1 MTGLVRAAVKVGPR
15 KLEVQE
21 FPKPAIGPDDGLLRL
36 ERCGI
41 CGSDVEQYHRAPRPG
56 VLEIPGHEPLG
67 IIEEIGE
74 RAAARWGVQ
83 PGDRVA
89 VVRGGMPPPARIG
102 EGTPLRG
109 SYAEYLFL
117 TPAADVRKV
126 RNDIPA
132 DIAVMYNPLGAG
144 VRWIYH
150 LGGVGL
156 GSTVLILGCG
166 QRGLTSVMVA
176 KAVGAATI
184 IVTGL
189 ERDGYKLALAREL
202 GADYTINVEKE
213 NTVERVRE
221 ITNGV
226 GVDVALDVAPVSVQ
240 PTLDAIEATR
250 HGGRV
255 VLAGLKGENTFPFN
269 NRMLIG
275 KGLTMVGAFTV
286 DVPSYEEAIKM
297 IETNRFPL
305 EKLHTHTFSLDEAN
319 LAVETLAGE
328 VEGEEAIHVSIDP
341 FA

>member
-56 VLEIPGHEPLG
+56 VIEIPGHEPLG
-67 IIEEIGE
+67 IIEEVGE

-132 DIAVMYNPLGAG
+132 DIAVMYN
-144 VRWIYH
+144 
-150 LGGVGL
+150 
-156 GSTVLILGCG
+156 
-166 QRGLTSVMVA
+166 Q
-176 KAVGAATI
+176 
-184 IVTGL
+184 
-189 ERDGYKLALAREL
+189 L

-255 VLAGLKGENTFPFN
+255 GLAGLKGENTFPFN